1 MAFIRE
7 FLKSGVLSTMRKT
20 FSHYLQI
27 HFDGARLSGGV
38 VIGFRDKTKGGM
50 NKLSEE
56 LY

>member
-38 VIGFRDKTKGGM
+38 LLLDLEIRQR
-50 NKLSEE
+50 EA
-56 LY
+56 